1 MKSRVGVI
9 LVTLLAVTVI
19 AVAMGYADRGDGRG
33 RGHGPGHGG
42 FFDQLTEEQRDA
54 LHEKIEEMRG
64 AGATREEIHDAVG
77 AMLEGWGIEVPERPG
92 RKGGEGRQG
101 EHMHHPPF
109 FDQLTE
115 EQKAELRGLI
125 DGMREAGA
133 SHEDV
138 HAAVREKLEGW
149 GIEVPE
155 HPGPGDC
162 RGHRNE
168 IFEQLTEEQ
177 RKEIHDTFRRMREDE
192 ATREEI
198 HAAIREKLESFGVEL
213 PEGGEGVRTLDALEG
228 SNREPATWGRIKGR
242 YY

>member
-9 LVTLLAVTVI
+9 LVTLFAVTVI
-19 AVAMGYADRGDGRG
+19 AVAMGHADRGDGRG
-33 RGHGPGHGG
+33 QGPGHGHGG
-42 FFDQLTEEQRDA
+42 FFDQVTEEQRDA
-54 LHEKIEEMRG
+54 IHEKVEEMRE
-64 AGATREEIHDAVG
+64 AGATREEIRDAVD

-92 RKGGEGRQG
+92 RGGGEGKRGQRP
-101 EHMHHPPF
+101 HHPPF

-133 SHEDV
+133 SREDV

-155 HPGPGDC
+155 RPGPGEC
-162 RGHRNE
+162 RGRRSE
-168 IFEQLTEEQ
+168 IFKQLTEEQ
-177 RKEIHDTFRRMREDE
+177 RKEIRDTFREMREAE

-198 HAAIREKLESFGVEL
+198 RSAIREKLESFGVEL
-213 PEGGEGVRTLDALEG
+213 PDGEEGVNTLDALEEQ
-228 SNREPATWGRIKGR
+228 NRESATWGKIKGK
-242 YY
+242 YH